1 MHVTTPTDSISGAA
15 ERMRRHRQRRRA
27 GLRCLTIE
35 LCEEEIDL
43 LIEKGLLRQETRN
56 DPYDVIAALYAHFE
70 NTLV

>member
-1 MHVTTPTDSISGAA
+1 MHKSKPTDNISGAA

-43 LIEKGLLRQETRN
+43 LVEKGLLRQETRN
-56 DPYDVIAALYAHFE
+56 DPHDVIAALYAHFE